1 LVRTNPAPGD
11 GRSGDPRRVPL
22 WLPYLRGERVPF
34 HDTTLRAGLFDL
46 DITDGPSGVAR
57 AAYEASGFV
66 VRSMIDRAGMAAR
79 RIVASGGGTQVPA
92 WMAGMAD
99 ATGLPVDTVA
109 VPEGAALGAAF
120 LARMAAGLEPSLDG
134 SMAWARRGARFDPD
148 RRWQEAAEGRYQ
160 RFTALGTGP

>member
-1 LVRTNPAPGD
+1 MRPADAPGD

-34 HDTTLRAGLFDL
+34 HDTSLRAGLFDL
-46 DITDGPSGVAR
+46 DITDGPSGVSR

-66 VRSMIDRAGMAAR
+66 VRSMIERAGIGAQ
-79 RIVASGGGTQVPA
+79 RIVASGGGTHVKA

-134 SMAWARRGARFDPD
+134 SMRWARPGARVDPD
-148 RRWQEAAEGRYQ
+148 GRWIEATEGRYQ
-160 RFTALGTGP
+160 RFIALGSGP